1 METIG
6 NQREPKNPG
15 CSQSLRALKITL
27 QTIVETP
34 LNELVAIRAAV
45 YFCRSM
51 GKHPSRRLVDTLI
64 RATASR
70 SVRGTKID
78 SLIRQVVAENG
89 TVPNTSGH
97 NGTQKPLVPDSCGT
111 QPDQTGRTRENSK
124 EGDYVAKATPSP
136 SAKRK
141 RSQPRQVRLDT
152 RSVPETVADDVIAQ
166 LRPVIEPV
174 LVGQTWT
181 TWKTRNRKYAVD
193 MARADLTA
201 NEIVAA
207 HEDESAQLGEPIRML
222 SFLQSRLNGENPR
235 SYGDPFANDPPTR
248 EDQLPWLSDLIDA
261 GIVE

>member
-1 METIG
+1 M
-6 NQREPKNPG
+6 ND
-15 CSQSLRALKITL
+15 LAA
-27 QTIVETP
+27 V
-34 LNELVAIRAAV
+34 RAAI
-45 YFCRSM
+45 YLCTALGRR
-51 GKHPSRRLVDTLI
+51 PSRRLTDTLI
-64 RATASR
+64 RVVTGGKSFKHDRIDTLTREVLGENGAAP
-70 SVRGTKID
+70 GTKGAPRG
-78 SLIRQVVAENG
+78 SKGASF
-89 TVPNTSGH
+89 P
-97 NGTQKPLVPDSCGT
+97 SCG
-111 QPDQTGRTRENSK
+111 DQNGEDGAAPGTKGRLYIDIDNR

-152 RSVPETVADDVIAQ
+152 RSVPERVADDVIAQ

-222 SFLQSRLNGENPR
+222 SFLQSRLNGQNPR

>member
-1 METIG
+1 MNELAVVRAAVYLCTATGKYPSRRRVDALIHMTAGKSIRSKYLASLIQEVLKNPQNGNHPEPYGTIG
-6 NQREPKNPG
+6 NQESLVQEPLGNQTEPSGTTRYREIND
-15 CSQSLRALKITL
+15 I
-27 QTIVETP
+27 
-34 LNELVAIRAAV
+34 
-45 YFCRSM
+45 
-51 GKHPSRRLVDTLI
+51 
-64 RATASR
+64 
-70 SVRGTKID
+70 
-78 SLIRQVVAENG
+78 
-89 TVPNTSGH
+89 
-97 NGTQKPLVPDSCGT
+97 
-111 QPDQTGRTRENSK
+111 

-141 RSQPRQVRLDT
+141 RSQPRQTRLDT

-222 SFLQSRLNGENPR
+222 SFLQSRLNGQNPR